1 MTKEKKTLSLPIF
14 SAIYWAVVAAC
25 IAVDQLTKHF
35 IYDKLLGGVEYRHMD
50 VIGKFVVFDTILND
64 GAMMGIDLPNVVLF
78 ITTLIGIP
86 LFVWL
91 MYRSRTRSVWG
102 QIAFSLMLGGTIGN
116 AIDRFYVAGDGT
128 FFSGQVRDFIHFD
141 FSAWG
146 LKDFFPYSFNIADS
160 CLVVGVIMAL
170 LAIVIFDPDSL
181 LKTVKEEKA
190 AATAD
195 NAQADCPDAQPTDT
209 DGACQTQQC
218 SPEQTE
224 QPLAA
229 DDKTD
234 VSQVGDEDNNENNPS

>member
-1 MTKEKKTLSLPIF
+1 MTKEKKTLSTPIF
-14 SAIYWAVVAAC
+14 SAIYWAVVAVC

-35 IYDKLLGGVEYRHMD
+35 IYDKLMGGVEYRHLD

-78 ITTLIGIP
+78 ITTLIGLP

-181 LKTVKEEKA
+181 LKIVKEEKSA
-190 AATAD
+190 A
-195 NAQADCPDAQPTDT
+195 NAEAHDDCQGPHTTDS
-209 DGACQTQQC
+209 DSACQTQQC
-218 SPEQTE
+218 SPAQTE
-224 QPLAA
+224 QPFAT
-229 DDKTD
+229 DDKSD
-234 VSQVGDEDNNENNPS
+234 VSQVGSEDDDENNPS